1 MVLGG
6 EASGPGHPSH
16 STRNWQSL
24 DLRHVHLNPDI
35 KLLKKSQLI
44 YNVLISIVQQND
56 SVIYIYTHILF
67 HCSLSQAVEY
77 SAVCSN
83 SKTLFIH
90 SIDNS

>member
-56 SVIYIYTHILF
+56 SVLYIYILIFFSIVVYHRLLNIVLCALTVRPCLSIL
-67 HCSLSQAVEY
+67 
-77 SAVCSN
+77 
-83 SKTLFIH
+83 
-90 SIDNS
+90 